1 MDNLY
6 LFDVDGTLTD
16 PRQPMTKDFA
26 DLFRNFVR
34 NNLVY
39 LVSGSDLGKLKE
51 QVPQDI
57 LDSCAGVF
65 SSSANQF
72 NISDELIYVNELE
85 AEEGLN
91 EFLETFLRKS
101 PYEVKTGN
109 HIEHRPGMINF
120 SVVGRN
126 ASLSERGAYYKWD
139 ARKLERKKFAVMLM
153 VMFPGMDAKIG
164 GEISVDIYPSGYDK
178 RQSVSYLREH
188 HPSKRICFFGDKTGP
203 HGNDYS
209 VVISLT
215 EDDNVH
221 SVLSYLETKII
232 IGRYLKGDTFG

>member
-1 MDNLY
+1 MDNIF
-6 LFDVDGTLTD
+6 LFDVDGTLTE
-16 PRQPMTKDFA
+16 PRQEMTQDFA
-26 DLFRNFVR
+26 NLFRVLVG

-39 LVSGSDLGKLKE
+39 LVSGSDLAKLKE
-51 QVPQDI
+51 QVPKDI
-57 LDSCAGVF
+57 LDSCAGIF
-65 SSSANQF
+65 SSSANQLD
-72 NISDELIYVNELE
+72 ISDELIYINELE
-85 AEEGLN
+85 VEEGLE
-91 EFLETFLRKS
+91 EFLETFLQES
-101 PYEVKTGN
+101 AYEIKTGN

-126 ASLSERGAYYKWD
+126 ASPTEREAYFKWD
-139 ARKLERKKFAVMLM
+139 KRKLERKKFAVMLM

-209 VVISLT
+209 VVISLA

-221 SVLSYLETKII
+221 SVLSYLETRVII
-232 IGRYLKGDTFG
+232 DRYLRGETFG

>member
-1 MDNLY
+1 MDSIY
-6 LFDVDGTLTD
+6 LFDVDGTLTE

-26 DLFRNFVR
+26 NLFRYFMKNK
-34 NNLVY
+34 LVY
-39 LVSGSDLGKLKE
+39 LVSGSDLAKLEE
-51 QVPQDI
+51 QIPKDI
-57 LDSCAGVF
+57 LDSCDGIF

-85 AEEGLN
+85 VEEGLSK
-91 EFLETFLRKS
+91 FLETFLQKS
-101 PYEVKTGN
+101 SYEVKTGN

-126 ASLSERGAYYKWD
+126 ASLSERKTYYKWD

-178 RQSVSYLREH
+178 RQSVVYLKEEY
-188 HPSKRICFFGDKTGP
+188 PGKKICFFGDRTDP
-203 HGNDYS
+203 NGNDYS
-209 VVISLT
+209 VVTSLT
-215 EDDNVH
+215 EGDNVH
-221 SVLSYLETKII
+221 SVLSYLETKDII
-232 IGRYLKGDTFG
+232 NRYLKGETFG